1 MWTDRKVKEEL
12 ERCVATA
19 CLVAQL
25 DPRDYP
31 VRLMGKKK
39 QDKNQSL
46 KYAYYVQIQNF
57 DSLTSV
63 KKQKSDD
70 FYRFTFRVIFFR
82 ERQELLY
89 EIVKWIPSDKSVEN
103 TTVVF
108 RSDEPDRYHG
118 YFIDHLTTVMKFY
131 KYCF

>member
-31 VRLMGKKK
+31 VKLMGKKK

-63 KKQKSDD
+63 KKQKTDD
-70 FYRFTFRVIFFR
+70 FYRFTFRVILFR

-89 EIVKWIPSDKSVEN
+89 EIVKWIPSYKSVEN

-108 RSDEPDRYHG
+108 RSDEPDRYQGH
-118 YFIDHLTTVMKFY
+118 FIDHLTTVMKFY
-131 KYCF
+131 KYRF

>member
-39 QDKNQSL
+39 QDKKYSL
-46 KYAYYVQIQNF
+46 VA
-57 DSLTSV
+57 
-63 KKQKSDD
+63 
-70 FYRFTFRVIFFR
+70 
-82 ERQELLY
+82 
-89 EIVKWIPSDKSVEN
+89 
-103 TTVVF
+103 
-108 RSDEPDRYHG
+108 SDEIHPGTSFHDFWSDFMYS
-118 YFIDHLTTVMKFY
+118 
-131 KYCF
+131 KYVESK